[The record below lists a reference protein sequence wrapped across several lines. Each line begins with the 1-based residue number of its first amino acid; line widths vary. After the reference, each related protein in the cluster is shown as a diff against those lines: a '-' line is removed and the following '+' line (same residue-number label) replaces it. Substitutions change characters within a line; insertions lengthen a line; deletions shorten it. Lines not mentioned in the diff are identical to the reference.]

1 MTYTTKEGSLI
12 CLMTGNK
19 SNISSINAQRSD
31 STIGQV
37 YFCFK
42 RDGRTNK
49 RESTLGKWSQFK
61 KTIETNDSVNEIER
75 IKAK

>member
-1 MTYTTKEGSLI
+1 
-12 CLMTGNK
+12 MTGNN

-31 STIGQV
+31 SAIGQV

-42 RDGRTNK
+42 RDGRTSK
-49 RESTLGKWSQFK
+49 RESTIGKWSQFK
-61 KTIETNDSVNEIER
+61 KTIETNDLVTELER

>member
-1 MTYTTKEGSLI
+1 
-12 CLMTGNK
+12 MTGNN

-31 STIGQV
+31 SAIGQV

-42 RDGRTNK
+42 MDGMRSK
-49 RESTLGKWSQFK
+49 RERTIWKWSQIL
-61 KTIETNDSVNEIER
+61 KTRETNDLANELER

>member
-1 MTYTTKEGSLI
+1 
-12 CLMTGNK
+12 MTGNN

-31 STIGQV
+31 SAIGQV

-42 RDGRTNK
+42 RDGRTSK
-49 RESTLGKWSQFK
+49 RESTIGQWSQIK
-61 KTIETNDSVNEIER
+61 KTIETNDLVTKLER